1 MARSSTPR
9 IVVGE
14 SSPYRIWLGF
24 FLVLVCFLS
33 IGLFALNYLK
43 AQTDLR
49 HQQSQRERKAF
60 EARIGELQGL
70 NTRLHERIAAL
81 ERERK
86 IDREAREQLGKTYQ
100 ERLSELAQLR
110 KRIVFYDSVMSP
122 QEGRPGLRLHSFRLE
137 PMGDRVYHYELIIS
151 QVSKDYRLTKGT
163 VDLGVEGVVN
173 GESKRLAWADVSE
186 QAGSGLPYEFKYFQD
201 FRGVLKLPE
210 GFAPRDLV
218 VTLTPEGKSKGKRF
232 RQAWPVLQSS

>member
-1 MARSSTPR
+1 MARSNTPR

-14 SSPYRIWLGF
+14 SSPYRIWLGV
-24 FLVLVCFLS
+24 FLVLVCSLS
-33 IGLFALNYLK
+33 IGLFALDYLK
-43 AQTDLR
+43 AQTDRR
-49 HQQSQRERKAF
+49 HQQSLREREAL

-70 NTRLHERIAAL
+70 NTRLHEQIAVL

-86 IDREAREQLGKTYQ
+86 IDREVREQLRETYK

-122 QEGRPGLRLHSFRLE
+122 QEGRPGLRLHSFHLE
-137 PMGDRVYHYELIIS
+137 PMGERVYHYELIVS
-151 QVSKDYRLTKGT
+151 QVSKDYRVTKGT
-163 VDLGVEGVVN
+163 VDLDVEGGFN
-173 GESKRLAWADVSE
+173 GESKRLAWADISD

-210 GFAPRDLV
+210 DFTPRDLV
-218 VTLTPEGKSKGKRF
+218 VTLTPEGKSKGKSF
-232 RQAWPVLQSS
+232 RQAWPERK